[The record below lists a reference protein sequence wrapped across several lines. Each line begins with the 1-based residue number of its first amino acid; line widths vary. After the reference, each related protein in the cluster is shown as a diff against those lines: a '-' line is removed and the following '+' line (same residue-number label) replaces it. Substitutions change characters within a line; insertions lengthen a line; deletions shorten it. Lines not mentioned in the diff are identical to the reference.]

1 MMVLTGRLTYM
12 TIWEII
18 GTVSMKRQGARERGV
33 FSAVLESHRIKK
45 GLLDLQNRSQSYVIM
60 SCVVASFQRAE
71 CGNQAKAVW
80 VIGLF
85 WNG

>member
-1 MMVLTGRLTYM
+1 MELMGRLTYM

-18 GTVSMKRQGARERGV
+18 GTVNTQQPVAKGQAV